1 MLDFENLTPEA
12 MRRYVQQHRED
23 DYLVI
28 DVRQPAEYANGHIP
42 GAQLMPLDQL
52 ESNPAAVPQDRDV
65 FFYCRSGARSQAA
78 AVIYLD
84 SGRKSGQKVY
94 NLKGGM
100 LGWDGHALDGFPR
113 LQVFDKNAPLP
124 ELMLMSM
131 DMEKAALR
139 FYQHLAQRHAATPWA
154 GVLEKLQRAEKAHA
168 GAVYEFWR
176 PLAKAPQPF
185 DTLFDS
191 LSGDILEGGRHLQD
205 ALADLDALN
214 AGDGVQVLE
223 FALNIEV
230 EAYDLYRTMADRS
243 ENAEIR
249 KAFSAIAQMEK
260 KHMQLLA
267 DVFRQF
273 QD

>member
-1 MLDFENLTPEA
+1 MMDFENLTPEA
-12 MRRYVQQHRED
+12 MQRYVRQHRED
-23 DYLVI
+23 DYMVI
-28 DVRQPAEYANGHIP
+28 DVRQPAEYADGHIP
-42 GAQLMPLDQL
+42 GAQLIPLDQL
-52 ESNPAAVPQDRDV
+52 ESNPAAVPGDRDV

-84 SGRKSGQKVY
+84 SGRRSDQKVY
-94 NLKGGM
+94 SLKGGM
-100 LGWDGHALDGFPR
+100 LGWDGHSLADFPR
-113 LQVFDKNAPLP
+113 LAAFDPDAPLS
-124 ELMLMSM
+124 ELMLTSM
-131 DMEKAALR
+131 QMEKAALR
-139 FYQHLAQRHAATPWA
+139 FYRHLAQRHAAAPWA

-168 GAVYEFWR
+168 GMVYEFWR
-176 PLAKAPQPF
+176 PLAEAPPPF
-185 DTLFDS
+185 AALFDS
-191 LSGDILEGGRHLQD
+191 LRGDILEGGQHLDD
-205 ALADLDALN
+205 ALADMDALK

-249 KAFSAIAQMEK
+249 NAFMAIAQMEK

-267 DVFRQF
+267 DVFRPF